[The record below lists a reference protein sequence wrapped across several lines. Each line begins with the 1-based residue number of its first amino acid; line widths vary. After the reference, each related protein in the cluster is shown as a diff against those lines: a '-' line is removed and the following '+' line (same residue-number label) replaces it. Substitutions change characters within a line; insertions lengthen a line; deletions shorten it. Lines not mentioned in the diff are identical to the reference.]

1 MNPNYEDPLDKIEEL
16 LQSCVANKLE
26 LLDDKSQE
34 ILLDEIKKGLL
45 WLIRFDFVNTI
56 HKFREALKECDS
68 YCITKDGNEVKLV
81 DFFSDK
87 ELFSVFVPNIDIT
100 IKEVV

>member
-1 MNPNYEDPLDKIEEL
+1 MNPNYEVPLDKVEEF

-26 LLDDKSQE
+26 LFDDKSQE
-34 ILLDEIKKGLL
+34 ILLDDIKSGLQT
-45 WLIRFDFVNTI
+45 LIALDFSNTI
-56 HKFREALKECDS
+56 HKLREVWNHYDS
-68 YCITKDGNEVKLV
+68 SFITKDGNAVKLV

-87 ELFSVFVPNIDIT
+87 ELVSVFVPNIDIT